1 MKKPGLAILFY
12 LFTFTLN
19 AQKSLNVDFFLGSSN
34 YSGDLQEKR
43 FTFNQA
49 HLAGG
54 IGLSY
59 EITNQFSIRTAFK
72 LGKVSGDD
80 SKGRNKTRNLNF
92 STMLSEGDLD
102 VQYFFSPLGVNPFT
116 PYVFLGVAVY
126 HFDPYTFDSTGQKY
140 YLKPLST
147 EGEGFVQGRKP
158 YNLTQLSVPFGAGVK
173 LSLSDNLNVGLEIGI
188 RKLFNDYI
196 DDVSN
201 TYIDPNVLFANRGAK
216 ALELSY
222 RGDELKGGQQTY
234 PRIGQIRGNPI
245 YGDWYYF
252 TGLTLSYRLGND
264 FLNSTKQHYKQK
276 KVKRHSPWDCPP
288 NVL

>member
-1 MKKPGLAILFY
+1 MKKPFLSVLFY
-12 LFTFTLN
+12 LLFFYSN
-19 AQKSLNVDFFLGSSN
+19 AQQSLNINLFLGNSN

-43 FTFNQA
+43 YTFNQS

-80 SKGRNKTRNLNF
+80 SKGRNKARNLNF
-92 STMLSEGDLD
+92 ITILSEGDLD
-102 VQYFFSPLGVNPFT
+102 VQYFLSPYGVNPLT
-116 PYVFLGVAVY
+116 PYIFLGLAVY
-126 HFDPYTFDSTGQKY
+126 HYDPYTFDSVGQKY

-147 EGEGFVQGRKP
+147 EGEGFIPGQKA
-158 YNLTQLSVPFGAGVK
+158 YSLTQLSIPFGAGVK
-173 LSLSDNLNVGLEIGI
+173 LSLSENINVGLEIGI
-188 RKLFNDYI
+188 RKLFNDYL

-201 TYIDPNVLFANRGAK
+201 KFVDPTLLLANRGNK

-222 RGDELKGGQQTY
+222 RGDELKGGSQTY

-252 TGLTLSYRLGND
+252 SGLTLTYRLGSG
-264 FLNSTKQHYKQK
+264 FLDQTKQHYKRN
-276 KVKRHSPWDCPP
+276 KVKRHSTWDCPP

>member
-12 LFTFTLN
+12 LFTLSLN
-19 AQKSLNVDFFLGSSN
+19 AQNSLNVDFFLGTSN

-43 FTFNQA
+43 FTFSQA

-72 LGKVSGDD
+72 LGKISADD
-80 SKGRNKTRNLNF
+80 KLGRNKARNLNF
-92 STMLSEGDLD
+92 SSMLSEGDLD

-126 HFDPYTFDSTGQKY
+126 HYDPYTFDKTGQKY

-147 EGEGFVQGRKP
+147 EGEGFVEGRKP
-158 YNLTQLSVPFGAGVK
+158 YNLTQLSVPFGGGVK
-173 LSLSDNLNVGLEIGI
+173 LSLSENINVGLEIGI
-188 RKLFNDYI
+188 RKLFTDYL

-201 TYIDPNVLFANRGAK
+201 TFIDPNVLLANRGAK

-222 RGDELKGGQQTY
+222 RGDELKDGLQTY
-234 PRIGQIRGNPI
+234 PPIGQIRGNPI

-264 FLNSTKQHYKQK
+264 FLSKMKDTNDRRKAR
-276 KVKRHSPWDCPP
+276 RHSPWDCPM